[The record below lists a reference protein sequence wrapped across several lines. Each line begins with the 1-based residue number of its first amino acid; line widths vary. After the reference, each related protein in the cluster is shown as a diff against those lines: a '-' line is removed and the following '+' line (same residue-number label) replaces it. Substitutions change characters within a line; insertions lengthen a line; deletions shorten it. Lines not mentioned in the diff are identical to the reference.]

1 MTALGPP
8 DPYRHPLA
16 WARYQAGGLKAY
28 LAGPAWLRRQMR
40 RQLLLA
46 LIERH
51 VTRIVAVDGDGI
63 RYLIDTADRGP
74 ITLRIFSEG
83 RYEEPLVARVSGLL
97 ADVRDEPRPLENRAF
112 VDVGANIGTATL
124 VALKRFGATRAL
136 ALEPHPANLRLL
148 RMNLIANE
156 LEERAT
162 VMGVAA
168 SDGPGELELEMATH
182 NIGDHRIRTGAESG
196 RGAVEEGSRAVIR
209 VPAVRL
215 DEAVAEAGIGL
226 DEIGLVWIDVQGHE
240 PQVLKG
246 ADSLVDAA
254 VPMLIEYWPYGW
266 RAPAASTP
274 CIGSS
279 ASASARSGTSARK
292 PAPRR
297 WPRSIPPTSP
307 CSPPA
312 IHPRT
317 TRPTSSCCGRRA
329 RPRLRARPRNGE

>member
-1 MTALGPP
+1 VTALGPP

-254 VPMLIEYWPYGW
+254 VPMLIEYWPYGLARAGGLDALHRIISERFSEVW
-266 RAPAASTP
+266 NLGEEAGAEAVAPIDPSDVALLASRYPSENDSTNLLLLRAPRSTAAASA
-274 CIGSS
+274 
-279 ASASARSGTSARK
+279 ASKR
-292 PAPRR
+292 
-297 WPRSIPPTSP
+297 
-307 CSPPA
+307 
-312 IHPRT
+312 
-317 TRPTSSCCGRRA
+317 
-329 RPRLRARPRNGE
+329 

>member
-1 MTALGPP
+1 MTPIGPP
-8 DPYRHPLA
+8 DPRRHPLA
-16 WARYQAGGLKAY
+16 WARYEAGGLKAY
-28 LAGPAWLRRQMR
+28 LSGPGWLRRQMR

-83 RYEEPLVARVSGLL
+83 TYEEPLVTRVSDLL
-97 ADVRDEPRPLENRAF
+97 ADVLDEPRPLENRAF

-124 VALKRFGATRAL
+124 VALKRFGAATAL

-156 LEERAT
+156 LEERVA
-162 VMGVAA
+162 VMAVAA

-196 RGAVEEGSRAVIR
+196 RGAVDEAARAVIT

-215 DEAVAEAGIGL
+215 DEAVSEAGIGS

-240 PQVLKG
+240 PQVLRG
-246 ADSLVDAA
+246 ADALIDAA
-254 VPMLIEYWPYGW
+254 VPILIEYWPYGLTRAGGLDRLHRIISDRFSEVW
-266 RAPAASTP
+266 NLGEEAGAEPVVRIDPADVGLLASRYRSENDSTNLLLLRRAPRSTAAASA
-274 CIGSS
+274 
-279 ASASARSGTSARK
+279 ASKR
-292 PAPRR
+292 
-297 WPRSIPPTSP
+297 
-307 CSPPA
+307 
-312 IHPRT
+312 
-317 TRPTSSCCGRRA
+317 
-329 RPRLRARPRNGE
+329 